1 MDTPTIFD
9 ELVGFIKERI
19 PPLYVPWLNHGDKN
33 GNQLSTTN
41 PAIDDDSDE
50 DLPGI
55 EEMPTKRK
63 RRRTRKPKKNTEEM
77 NTQSTSTNPAVQNTG
92 RPTGNRGRPIENA
105 GRPME
110 NTGSPIENTGRP
122 IENTGRP
129 VENTGRPVENTG
141 KLKLTREEL
150 HAVFGTTGSL
160 VNKTDKTKLN
170 TKKKERKKTRRR
182 SKKNQGKKKPEPPVK
197 LVYLRPCIK
206 SFDTAPSDKGDQA
219 K

>member
-9 ELVGFIKERI
+9 ELVRFIKERI

-33 GNQLSTTN
+33 SNQLSTTN

-77 NTQSTSTNPAVQNTG
+77 NTQSTSTNPAVENTG
-92 RPTGNRGRPIENA
+92 RPMENTGRPIENA

-110 NTGSPIENTGRP
+110 NTGSPIENTGRQ
-122 IENTGRP
+122 I
-129 VENTGRPVENTG
+129 ENTGRPVENTG

-170 TKKKERKKTRRR
+170 TEKKEKKKTRRR

-206 SFDTAPSDKGDQA
+206 SFGTAPSGKGDQA